1 MAENAAGLPIL
12 TLLIF
17 IPLIGAAALLF
28 FPGERKDGI
37 RSFALIV
44 SLVNFF
50 LSLWLLNG
58 FDSSTHL
65 MQFTE
70 RRQWIPGIGVDYF
83 IGIDGISLLLILLT
97 TLLSSV
103 SILCSWT
110 AVEDRVKE
118 FMMHLLI
125 LETGMI
131 GVFVSLDM
139 VLFFLFWE
147 IGLIPMYFLIGVW
160 GGPRRLYANIKFFF
174 YTLFGSV
181 FMLAGIIGLY
191 YAHGSA
197 TGEYTFNLLK
207 LYEVSYS
214 YNMQWWVFLAFF
226 LGFAIKVPIFPFH
239 TWLPDAHVEAP
250 TAGSVILAGVLLKM
264 GTYGFLRFSLP
275 LLPDAARA
283 YAPFVLTLSIIGVV
297 YGAFLAL
304 AQKDIKKLVA
314 YSSVSHLGIVMAG
327 IFALNQQG
335 IDGGVIQM
343 INHGVSTG
351 GLFLVIGM
359 LYERRHTR
367 DMGEFGGL
375 SKVMPVFAS
384 FAVVIML
391 SSIAIPGT
399 NGFIG
404 ELLIFIG
411 LFKFSA
417 FPAAVAVLG
426 IVIGPVYMLGMCK
439 KVILG
444 KVTKPENAGLSDLNA
459 REVITL
465 APIVVLIF
473 WIGLYPGYFIR
484 LTSASTANI
493 TRMFNKEITPLNPPF
508 NKGGRITAH
517 ESIAENAVVD
527 TQLPLSPPVSSGVAE
542 AGAGDKR

>member
-1 MAENAAGLPIL
+1 MAGNAAGFPIL

-17 IPLIGAAALLF
+17 IPLLGAAALLF
-28 FPGERKDGI
+28 FPGERKEGI
-37 RSFALIV
+37 RSFALLV

-70 RRQWIPGIGVDYF
+70 RRHWIPGIGVDYF

-97 TLLSSV
+97 TLLSTIG
-103 SILCSWT
+103 ILCSWT

-118 FMMHLLI
+118 YMLHLLV

-131 GVFVSLDM
+131 GVFASLDM

-160 GGPRRLYANIKFFF
+160 GGPRRLYANIKFFL

-191 YAHGSA
+191 YAHGAA
-197 TGEYTFNLLK
+197 TGDYTFDLIK

-214 YNMQWWVFLAFF
+214 YDLQWWVFLAFF
-226 LGFAIKVPIFPFH
+226 LGFAIKVPVFPFH

-275 LLPDAARA
+275 LLPDASRA
-283 YAPFVLTLSIIGVV
+283 YAPFVLALAIIGVV
-297 YGAFLAL
+297 YGALLAM

-327 IFALNQQG
+327 IFALNQHG
-335 IDGGVIQM
+335 LDGGVIQM

-359 LYERRHTR
+359 IYERRHTR
-367 DMGEFGGL
+367 QMDEFGGL
-375 SKVMPVFAS
+375 SKVMPVFAV
-384 FAVVIML
+384 FAVIIML

-399 NGFIG
+399 NGFVG
-404 ELLIFIG
+404 ELLIFMG
-411 LFKFSA
+411 LFKYGA
-417 FPAAVAVLG
+417 LPAAIAVLG
-426 IVIGPVYMLGMCK
+426 IVLGPVYMLGMCK

-444 KVTKPENAGLSDLNA
+444 KVTKQENAGLSDLNV
-459 REVITL
+459 REIITL
-465 APIVVLIF
+465 APIAALIF
-473 WIGLYPGYFIR
+473 WIGFYPGYFIR

-493 TRMFNKEITPLNPPF
+493 SRMFDKSAADERMVDDASPDLSGGAPADAPSNPEP
-508 NKGGRITAH
+508 R
-517 ESIAENAVVD
+517 
-527 TQLPLSPPVSSGVAE
+527 
-542 AGAGDKR
+542 AGEKR